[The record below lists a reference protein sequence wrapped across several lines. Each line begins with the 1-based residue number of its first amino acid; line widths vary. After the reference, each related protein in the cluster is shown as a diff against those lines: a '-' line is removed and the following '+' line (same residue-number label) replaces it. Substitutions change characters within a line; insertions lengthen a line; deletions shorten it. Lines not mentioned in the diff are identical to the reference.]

1 MSKHLKI
8 DHKGR
13 VSELGYVYF
22 HSLQQTEDGKIFA
35 IGEGYKKVADGVGI
49 AMNLLSGSYS
59 AGMSKLK
66 ITDMLLLELS
76 KNFEL
81 EGAKIYEKNNNN
93 FSISTGSDFLT
104 PHSLAL
110 VAKTYGAFDY
120 SFTQIGKNHAS
131 FTSGYTDYE
140 RSKDYKGL
148 TFNSISYYDGKIS
161 TDKINLKTS
170 AKWLS
175 ILPAKPGS
183 VLIIEYFKKDKRLDM
198 RMEKIN

>member
-1 MSKHLKI
+1 LAKDIKSCGWCRDCNEPFI
-8 DHKGR
+8 R
-13 VSELGYVYF
+13 F
-22 HSLQQTEDGKIFA
+22 LQCRNEQTENH
-35 IGEGYKKVADGVGI
+35 GYASVG
-49 AMNLLSGSYS
+49 
-59 AGMSKLK
+59 
-66 ITDMLLLELS
+66 TF

-175 ILPAKPGS
+175 ILPAKP
-183 VLIIEYFKKDKRLDM
+183 VQF
-198 RMEKIN
+198 